1 MLSSLDFGG
10 LRLTTKHLVDVSSVL
25 SECALQHLR
34 TEQGCNLKQLSS
46 TLLQA
51 EMTFKQLRL
60 NQTVQGGFEKMV
72 TMEGIVAC
80 HDTMVDLD
88 CQGLVWKG
96 GVSMQ

>member
-1 MLSSLDFGG
+1 MYFHLNLGVMTFHAGQVN
-10 LRLTTKHLVDVSSVL
+10 RKAKHSV
-25 SECALQHLR
+25 
-34 TEQGCNLKQLSS
+34 
-46 TLLQA
+46 QA
-51 EMTFKQLRL
+51 SATDEMTFKQLRL